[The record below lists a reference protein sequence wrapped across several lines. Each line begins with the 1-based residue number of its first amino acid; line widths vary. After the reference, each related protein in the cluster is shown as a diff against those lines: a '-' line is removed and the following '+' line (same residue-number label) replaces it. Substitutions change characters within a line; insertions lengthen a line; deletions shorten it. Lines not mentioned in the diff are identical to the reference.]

1 MQQRHPWP
9 QTIREEA
16 IAIQEQLRPLVMTE
30 NQW

>member
-9 QTIREEA
+9 QTIEEA